1 MAKTD
6 VYIFDVET
14 KKAVKALQVAE
25 KSVRQLE
32 NTVVDGER
40 AVLKW
45 QNAMAKSTNVTQED
59 VNELKRLQ
67 GALKGVKN
75 ELKGA
80 KLEQKDANY
89 ELGELKKN
97 STELTGSMKML
108 DKATGGMV
116 TSAKQSK
123 TAFTGMIRGANGVKL
138 ALAATGI
145 GLFVLALVSITQA
158 FKRSEEGQEKWER
171 GMAMIGAVTN
181 QILDGL
187 ALLGEWLIG
196 FPKMVKDAF
205 SSPKE
210 TLKSFGTMIKTMVMD
225 KVDAVLEGMGLIGSA
240 IKKAFSGDFSGALKD
255 AGEGFSTLNNEL
267 NPMKI
272 AVDAVAEGTKNLAG
286 AIKEVVDETM
296 NEVDAMIQI
305 TKMRQE
311 AHHLERA
318 LIVERAEANRDISAI
333 RLEAEKRDIYT
344 ASQRIAMLK
353 EAQQIEED
361 ITDKEIK
368 AKKLKVDA
376 LKKEME
382 LGLNNKQIKDDL
394 AKLEAE
400 LINLDTKRTRS
411 QRLLQTQITT
421 ATNQE
426 LAENQKLIDDKKAKE
441 LAFEEWKDEFAL
453 TMLSTEEEKHQRK
466 LLQIDQEF
474 ADKQEQARVHFE
486 NKLMTE
492 EEFAIIEAQLIKE
505 RDDTKLSYEASVDE
519 KAFNRKKKEN
529 LRLLSIEEKLERDKT
544 RRRRKSLNA
553 IIQLA
558 GAESKIGRMA
568 LIAKNVL
575 AAKEMIM
582 EAKKTIAFSKS
593 AVAKSVVAVNE
604 GAAKTAKIGFPQNVP
619 ALLMYAVQ
627 AVGII
632 SAIKKAVR
640 GAKESTVG
648 TGVGGSIPEPQTPS
662 VPSVASISQQE
673 DVQAF
678 TPSFNTL
685 GATQGNQIADV
696 LGTAPPVQAY
706 VVSQDVT
713 TAQSLDNNIISSASL
728 G

>member
-25 KSVRQLE
+25 KSVKQLE
-32 NTVVDGER
+32 NSVVEGER

-45 QNAMAKSTNVTQED
+45 QNAMQKSTNVTQED

-89 ELGELKKN
+89 ELNELKKN

-145 GLFVLALVSITQA
+145 GLFVLAIVSITQA

-171 GMAMIGAVTN
+171 GMAMIGAVVN
-181 QILDGL
+181 QVLDGL
-187 ALLGEWLIG
+187 AAMGEWFLG
-196 FPKMVKDAF
+196 FPKMVKDAIM
-205 SSPKE
+205 SPLE
-210 TLKSFGTMIKTMVMD
+210 TIKSLGKTIWNVIKDPLGAARDLAIKTT
-225 KVDAVLEGMGLIGSA
+225 E
-240 IKKAFSGDFSGALKD
+240 
-255 AGEGFSTLNNEL
+255 
-267 NPMKI
+267 
-272 AVDAVAEGTKNLAG
+272 
-286 AIKEVVDETM
+286 AIKEVVDETL
-296 NEVDAMIQI
+296 NEVDAMNEV
-305 TKMRQE
+305 TKMRQK

-318 LIVERAEANRDISAI
+318 LIVERAEANREISAI

-344 ASQRIAMLK
+344 ASQRIKMLK
-353 EAQQIEED
+353 KAQKIEEE

-376 LKKEME
+376 LKLEME
-382 LGLNNKQIKDDL
+382 QGLNNKQIKDDL

-426 LAENQKLIDDKKAKE
+426 LAENQKLLDDKKAKE
-441 LAFEEWKDEFAL
+441 LAFQEWKDEFAL

-505 RDDTKLSYEASVDE
+505 RDDTKESYEASVDE

-544 RRRRKSLNA
+544 RRRRTSLNA
-553 IIQLA
+553 IVQLA

-568 LIAKNVL
+568 LIGKNIL

-582 EAKKTIAFSKS
+582 EAKKTIAFSKT
-593 AVAKSVVAVNE
+593 AVAKSQLAVAE
-604 GAAKTAKIGFPQNVP
+604 DTAQTTKIGFPQNVP

-632 SAIKKAVR
+632 SAIRKAVR

-648 TGVGGSIPEPQTPS
+648 SGVGGSIPEPQAPS
-662 VPSVASISQQE
+662 VPSVASVSEQQ